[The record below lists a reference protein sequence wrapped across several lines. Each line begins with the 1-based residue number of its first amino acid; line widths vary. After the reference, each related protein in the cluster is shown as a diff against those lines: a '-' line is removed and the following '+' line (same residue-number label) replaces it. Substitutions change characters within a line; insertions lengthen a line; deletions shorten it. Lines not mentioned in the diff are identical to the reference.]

1 MKRQVVVAEEAI
13 DRRRGID
20 YIGVTVTSIIH
31 DGTGRILMMKRGPK
45 ARDEQGRW
53 DICGGAVEFGESL
66 DEAVKREV
74 SEELCTVPLAIDFI
88 TAYDAHRE
96 HGGQPT
102 HWVALLHA
110 VRVDPTTV
118 TIGEPDKISEIQ
130 WFNVDNLPK
139 PLHSQ
144 FDKALQAAKQN
155 KIIS

>member
-1 MKRQVVVAEEAI
+1 MKRQVVVAKEAI

-31 DGTGRILMMKRGPK
+31 DGTDRILMMKRGPK

-74 SEELCTVPLAIDFI
+74 YEELCTVPLEIDFI

-96 HGGQPT
+96 HDGQPT

-110 VRVDPTTV
+110 VRIDPTAV
-118 TIGEPDKISEIQ
+118 TIGEPDKISEIR
-130 WFNVDNLPK
+130 WFNVDNLPQ

-144 FDKALQAAKQN
+144 FDKALQAAKKH